1 MMVGFGMFGLLFML
15 LFWGGLITLAVW
27 LISALFPRDGRRLLS
42 SPDQELS
49 AREILDSRYAQGEIT
64 REQYELIRQ
73 GLA

>member
-15 LFWGGLITLAVW
+15 LFWGGLIALTVW

-42 SPDQELS
+42 SLDQELS
-49 AREILDSRYAQGEIT
+49 AREILDSRYARGEIT

>member
-15 LFWGGLITLAVW
+15 LFWGGLITLAAW

-49 AREILDSRYAQGEIT
+49 AREILDSRYARGEIT